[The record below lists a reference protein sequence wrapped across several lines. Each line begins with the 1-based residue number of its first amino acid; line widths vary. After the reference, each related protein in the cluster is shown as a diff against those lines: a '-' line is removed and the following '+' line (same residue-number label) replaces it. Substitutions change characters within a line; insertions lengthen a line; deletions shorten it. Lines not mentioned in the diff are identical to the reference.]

1 MITPPSPARDLSMRL
16 SGVALAV
23 CQTYFSNGRRS
34 GRYWSVGDVHNNPG
48 QSLYIRLTG
57 PTSGRGAAGHW
68 TDAATGE
75 HGDLLDLLRAHLG
88 LTSLAETLDEAR
100 RFLSLPGPKLNPAVT
115 GGCNSVAAA
124 RRLFASGRPVPGTW
138 AERYLRARGITAA
151 LDLQPLRYH
160 PKLYCHEAGWRR
172 TFPALLAAV
181 TDPSGHVTGVER
193 TWLDPHRPVK
203 ARLRAP
209 RRALGSLLGNG
220 VWLGEVSQ
228 TDRSC
233 PSVLLVGEGIET
245 VLSLRSALPRLPMI
259 AGLSAHHLAALNLP
273 SALQRLYIARDRD
286 RAGERAARRLRDR
299 AEAVGIEVVDLVPAG
314 GDFNSD
320 LRRFSGSSFRA
331 RVLRQ
336 LKPEDAERFGNG
348 RATGQWAE
356 RAAQRGR
363 AGRS

>member
-1 MITPPSPARDLSMRL
+1 MMPLPSSARDLSMRL

-23 CQTYFSNGRRS
+23 CQTYLSNGRRC

-48 QSLYIRLTG
+48 QSLYVRLTG

-75 HGDLLDLLRAHLG
+75 HGDLLDLLRAQLG

-100 RFLSLPGPKLNPAVT
+100 RFLSLPGPKPNPTVT
-115 GGCNSVAAA
+115 GGCYSVAAA

-151 LDLQPLRYH
+151 LDLEPLRYH
-160 PKLYCHEAGWRR
+160 PKLYCREAGVQR
-172 TFPALLAAV
+172 TLPALLAAV
-181 TDPSGHVTGVER
+181 TDLSGHITGVQR
-193 TWLDPHRPVK
+193 TWLDPRRPVK

-220 VWLGEVSQ
+220 VRLGEVSQ

-233 PSVLLVGEGIET
+233 PSVWLVGEGLET

-259 AGLSAHHLAALNLP
+259 AGLSAHHLAALALP

-286 RAGERAARRLRDR
+286 RAGERAAERLRAR
-299 AEAVGIEVVDLVPAG
+299 AEAAGVEVVDLVPAG

-320 LRRFSGSSFRA
+320 LRRISGGSFRA

-336 LKPEDAERFGNG
+336 LEPEDAERFGDG
-348 RATGQWAE
+348 RSIGQGLE
-356 RAAQRGR
+356 RAARRER